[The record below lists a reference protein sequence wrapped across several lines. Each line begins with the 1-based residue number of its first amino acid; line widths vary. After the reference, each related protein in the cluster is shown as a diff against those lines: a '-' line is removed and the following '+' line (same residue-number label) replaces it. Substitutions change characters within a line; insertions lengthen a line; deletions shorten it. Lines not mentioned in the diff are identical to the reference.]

1 MQFWEKDLLRADFE
15 GILQFFRDRPPLLLV
30 TEISQIETKAMK
42 LSLSKR
48 EISQIENEMKEA
60 LENDPDIINI

>member
-1 MQFWEKDLLRADFE
+1 MQFWEKDLLSADFE

-30 TEISQIETKAMK
+30 SEVAVIERKAMN

-48 EISQIENEMKEA
+48 EISQIESELEDA
-60 LENDPDIINI
+60 LQNDPDVINI